1 MSEVP
6 STTTDPADSR
16 ALWSLVSAHLDRTS
30 ITERSFARQAGLKHQ
45 TLNAWKHRELRQL
58 PHRESLTQLASAL
71 GLPYLEVLTAALQD
85 TGYVDSPTSTMS
97 RDPTADLDEHSRR
110 VVLELVGLLARNA
123 TTAPAAP

>member
-1 MSEVP
+1 MSELPNATVAP
-6 STTTDPADSR
+6 TEPR

-30 ITERSFARQAGLKHQ
+30 VTERSFARQAGLKHQ

-85 TGYVDSPTSTMS
+85 TGYVDAPVSTMS
-97 RDPTADLDEHSRR
+97 RDPTADLDDQSRR
-110 VVLELVGLLARNA
+110 VVLELVGLLGRSGVS
-123 TTAPAAP
+123 